1 MAMAAETTPVERVK
15 ARIAAVFGRW
25 SRETTMAE
33 MRADYEA
40 MLAGSPVEAGRP
52 LAIGTMPAEWI
63 VAEGA
68 DPARAVLFLHGGGYQ
83 IGSVRSHRD
92 LMRRLSRAAG
102 AAVLGIDYRLAP
114 ENRFPAAVDDALAA
128 YRWLLDEGF
137 EPGHIALAGDSA
149 GGGLAIATLLKA
161 RAEGL
166 ALPAAAT
173 LFSPWT
179 DMEATGA
186 TYETRAAVDPLTQRD
201 KILLMARAYLG
212 RGGNPRDPLAS
223 PVHAD
228 LAGLPPLLI
237 HVGDHETILDDSRVF
252 AERARAAG
260 VAVELKVWDRMIHQF
275 QVFAGDIPEAQA
287 SIEAAGA
294 FLRGRFA
301 GLA

>member
-1 MAMAAETTPVERVK
+1 MTAETAPVERVK
-15 ARIAAVFGRW
+15 SRIAAVFGRW

-40 MLAGSPVEAGRP
+40 MLAAPAVEAGRP
-52 LAIGTMPAEWI
+52 FAIGAMPAEWI
-63 VAEGA
+63 IAEGA
-68 DPARAVLFLHGGGYQ
+68 DPGRAILFLHGGGYQ

-114 ENRFPAAVDDALAA
+114 ENRFPAAVDDGLAA
-128 YRWLLDEGF
+128 YRWLLEQGF
-137 EPGHIALAGDSA
+137 ATGSIALAGDSA
-149 GGGLAIATLLKA
+149 GGGLAVAVLLKA
-161 RAEGL
+161 CAEGL
-166 ALPAAAT
+166 ALPAAAA

-179 DMEATGA
+179 DMEASGA
-186 TYETRAAVDPLTQRD
+186 TYETRAAVDTLTQRD

-212 RGGNPRDPLAS
+212 RGGDPRDPLAS
-223 PVHAD
+223 PIHAD
-228 LAGLPPLLI
+228 LSGLPPMLI

-252 AERARAAG
+252 ADRARAAG
-260 VAVELKVWDRMIHQF
+260 VAVELTIWDRMIHQF

-294 FLRGRFA
+294 FLHGRFA
-301 GLA
+301 AP

>member
-1 MAMAAETTPVERVK
+1 MTAEATPVDRVK

-40 MLAGSPVEAGRP
+40 MLANPSAEAGRP
-52 LAIGTMPAEWI
+52 LAIGVMPAEWI
-63 VAEGA
+63 IAEGA
-68 DPARAVLFLHGGGYQ
+68 DPARAILFLHGGGYQ
-83 IGSVRSHRD
+83 IGSVASHRD
-92 LMRRLSRAAG
+92 LMQRLSRTGG

-114 ENRFPAAVDDALAA
+114 ENRFPAAVEDGLAA

-137 EPGHIALAGDSA
+137 APGSIALAGDSA
-149 GGGLAIATLLKA
+149 GGGLAVAVLLKA

-166 ALPAAAT
+166 ALPAAAV

-179 DMEATGA
+179 DMEASGE

-212 RGGNPRDPLAS
+212 RGGDPRNPLAS
-223 PVHAD
+223 PLHAD

-252 AERARAAG
+252 AARARAAG
-260 VAVELKVWDRMIHQF
+260 VAVDLTVWDRMIHQF
-275 QVFAGDIPEAQA
+275 QVFAGDIPQAQA

-294 FLRGRFA
+294 FLRHRFA
-301 GLA
+301 GGV

>member
-1 MAMAAETTPVERVK
+1 MAAEATPVERVK

-25 SRETTMAE
+25 SRETTIAE

-40 MLAGSPVEAGRP
+40 MLASPSVEAGRP
-52 LAIGTMPAEWI
+52 LAIGAMPAEWI
-63 VAEGA
+63 AADDA
-68 DPARAVLFLHGGGYQ
+68 DPARAILFLHGGGYQ

-92 LMRRLSRAAG
+92 LMNRLSRAAG
-102 AAVLGIDYRLAP
+102 AVVLGIDYRLAP
-114 ENRFPAAVDDALAA
+114 ENRFPAAVDDGLAA

-137 EPGHIALAGDSA
+137 APGSIAFAGDSA
-149 GGGLAIATLLKA
+149 GGGLAVAVLLKA

-166 ALPAAAT
+166 ALPAAAA

-179 DMEATGA
+179 DMEASGA

-212 RGGNPRDPLAS
+212 RGGDPRDPLAS
-223 PVHAD
+223 PIHAD
-228 LAGLPPLLI
+228 LAGLPPMLI

-260 VAVELKVWDRMIHQF
+260 VAVELTVWDRMIHQF

-294 FLRGRFA
+294 FLHRRFA
-301 GLA
+301 GGA